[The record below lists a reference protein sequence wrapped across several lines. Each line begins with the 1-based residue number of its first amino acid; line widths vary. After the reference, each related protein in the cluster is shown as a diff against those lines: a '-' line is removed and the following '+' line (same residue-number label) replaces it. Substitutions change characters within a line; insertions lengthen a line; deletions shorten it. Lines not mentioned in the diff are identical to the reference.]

1 MIIRLVEGVVA
12 SIEQWTQ
19 SLYKELNME
28 IQGTRF
34 GMWMMKMLMEA
45 TRQKFRMHVI
55 EVKTRAGYWGGRNTF
70 TSMDNVKL
78 LRFNGS
84 MPWTVCHHQCGTIV
98 GHNSWTAWEK
108 ASSLSLSCSGR
119 PLTSA
124 QWPYR
129 SNIQRHCWGVWESLQ
144 GPSASCSIRF
154 PV

>member
-55 EVKTRAGYWGGRNTF
+55 EVKTRAGY
-70 TSMDNVKL
+70 
-78 LRFNGS
+78 
-84 MPWTVCHHQCGTIV
+84 
-98 GHNSWTAWEK
+98 
-108 ASSLSLSCSGR
+108 
-119 PLTSA
+119 
-124 QWPYR
+124 
-129 SNIQRHCWGVWESLQ
+129 
-144 GPSASCSIRF
+144 
-154 PV
+154 